1 MAYIAKVLREGA
13 ISANVYRRVGGLR
26 GRICPS
32 FCREANMS
40 VGLQNFAH
48 MPQVL
53 KQNRNISVYACESE
67 SAFSQSIATLPT
79 GLMGF

>member
-1 MAYIAKVLREGA
+1 MSVYHRIGGLEKVLREGA

-26 GRICPS
+26 GRICPR

-40 VGLQNFAH
+40 AEPSKFAH

-53 KQNRNISVYACESE
+53 E
-67 SAFSQSIATLPT
+67 
-79 GLMGF
+79 